1 MPLTH
6 PGPRDWLARLPTLKT
21 AYTRTAALLLA
32 FVFGALIPQ
41 AHVANFMIRWMVMTM
56 LYLVFLNTPLSGL
69 SLRRSQFL
77 LFAANIAMGF
87 AGWCVGFA
95 VGGRELALALFFAGI
110 APTATA
116 APVVISFLRGRVDY
130 VVTVFLLTN
139 LLVAMAMPFMLP
151 IVLGHA
157 TGPVFLHILG
167 SVVIVVF
174 APTALAWLTRTAH
187 PDAVSWPPK
196 LRNFSFAIW
205 VGTLFLV
212 TSNASFFLRNQSVIP
227 VATIAT
233 IGALSALLCAGNF
246 AIGRFVGRPDFR
258 REASQALGQKN
269 TTFTIYLALTY
280 ANPLV
285 ALGPTFYVLWH
296 NIWNSWQ
303 LHRAAVKDRNA

>member
-1 MPLTH
+1 M
-6 PGPRDWLARLPTLKT
+6 KT
-21 AYTRTAALLLA
+21 AYTRTAAIVLA
-32 FVFGALIPQ
+32 FIFGPLLPE
-41 AHVANFMIRWMVMTM
+41 AHVAAFLIRWLVMTM

-69 SLRRSQFL
+69 RLHRSHVA
-77 LFAANIAMGF
+77 LFVANIAMGLAAWA
-87 AGWCVGFA
+87 AGFVL
-95 VGGRELALALFFAGI
+95 GGRELALAAFFAGI

-139 LLVAMAMPFMLP
+139 LLVAMAMPLMLP
-151 IVLGHA
+151 VVLGHA
-157 TGPVFLHILG
+157 TGPVFLHILATVG
-167 SVVIVVF
+167 LVVF
-174 APTALAWLTRTAH
+174 APTALAWLTRTIH
-187 PDAVSWPPK
+187 PDAVNWPPR
-196 LRNFSFAIW
+196 LRNVSFAIW

-212 TSNASFFLRNQSVIP
+212 TSNASYFLRSQSVIP
-227 VATIAT
+227 VSTIAT
-233 IGALSALLCAGNF
+233 IGGLSALVCAANF
-246 AIGRFVGRPDFR
+246 ALGRLIGRPDFP

-303 LHRAAVKDRNA
+303 LHRAAMAERGR